1 MDKFIGKIKNIRPD
15 LFFIY
20 TYLILL
26 LKFTI
31 FTGFINLN
39 NPSFLELF
47 KGFYHIQ
54 SYVIFILFTLAYL
67 SIAFLFKGRA
77 RGYALI
83 ILNLLISV
91 LLLADLWYF
100 RGYNTFISPNL
111 LKETGN
117 LDDLQ
122 DSIFAMMHKE
132 DIVFIFDIVIVT
144 AAYIYFKK
152 IYVGCKRNI
161 KLLAAFML
169 IAICYMP
176 VSIHVFHHY
185 IYQYWLGSK
194 WNPIYTMSR
203 ISPIGYHVYDTMD
216 FIENLKPKALKV
228 SDKDEIKKWYK
239 DNKENVQD
247 NNYNGMFK
255 GKNLLVIQVESL
267 ENFVIGQKI
276 DGQEI
281 TPNLNRLLK
290 NSVYFSNYHENIK
303 QGTSSDADLMTN
315 TSIYPVTKGS
325 TFFRFPENKYN
336 SLPSVMKKYDYYT
349 MAVHPDKAMYWNW
362 MPALTA
368 MGGFDKRVDSSHF
381 NEYEKINLGISDG
394 AYLKQVEPM
403 IEKEKKPFYNFVVT
417 LTSHTPFELPNK
429 YKELKLSN
437 SGMASSELGAYFQCI
452 HYTDKQLG
460 IFLDKLQKDGVLK
473 DTLVAIYGDHTS
485 IHKYFPDD
493 VPKTPGVQS
502 WMVDDELKIP
512 LIIYDGSEKMQGKEN
527 KITGGQIDLMP
538 TLLYLMGVDK
548 KYYENTVMGRN
559 LLNTKRDYDL
569 LTNGKIIGNPTK
581 EDLNHLS
588 NAFDVS
594 DKIIEGQYYGT
605 TVK

>member
-1 MDKFIGKIKNIRPD
+1 MDKFFKKIKNVKPD

-20 TYLILL
+20 TFLILF

-54 SYVIFILFTLAYL
+54 SYAIFVIFTLAYL

-83 ILNLLISV
+83 ILNLLISI

-117 LDDLQ
+117 LDNLQ
-122 DSIFAMMHKE
+122 DSVFAMAHKE
-132 DIVFIFDIVIVT
+132 DIVFIFDIVVIT

-152 IYVGCKRNI
+152 IYAGCKRNI
-161 KLLAAFML
+161 KLLVAFMI

-176 VSIHVFHHY
+176 VSIRVFHHY

-216 FIENLKPKALKV
+216 FFENLNPKTLKN
-228 SDKDEIKKWYK
+228 SDKTEIKNWYK
-239 DNKENVQD
+239 GNEENVQD
-247 NNYNGMFK
+247 NKYNGMFK
-255 GKNLLVIQVESL
+255 GKNLLVIQFESL
-267 ENFVIGQKI
+267 ENFVIGQKL

-281 TPNLNRLLK
+281 TPNLNKLLK
-290 NSVYFSNYHENIK
+290 NSIYFSNYHENIN

-325 TFFRFPENKYN
+325 TFFRFPQNKYN
-336 SLPSVMKKYDYYT
+336 SLPSIMKKYDYYT
-349 MAVHPDKAMYWNW
+349 MAIHPDKAMYWNW
-362 MPALTA
+362 LPALTA
-368 MGGFDKRVDSSHF
+368 MGGFDQRLDSSHY

-394 AYLKQVEPM
+394 AYLKQVEP
-403 IEKEKKPFYNFVVT
+403 IIAKEKKPFYDFVVT

-429 YKELKLSN
+429 YKEIKMSSAMEN
-437 SGMASSELGAYFQCI
+437 SEIGGYLQCI

-460 IFLDKLQKDGVLK
+460 IFLDKLQKDGILK
-473 DTLVAIYGDHTS
+473 DTVVAIYGDHTGV
-485 IHKYFPDD
+485 HKYFPNDI
-493 VPKTPGVQS
+493 PKTPGVQP
-502 WMVDDELKIP
+502 WMIDDELKIP
-512 LIIYDGSEKMQGKEN
+512 LIIYDGNEKMQGQEN
-527 KITGGQIDLMP
+527 KITSGQIDLMP

-548 KYYENTVMGRN
+548 KYYKNTVMGRN
-559 LLNTKRDYDL
+559 LLNTKKDYDL

-581 EDLNHLS
+581 KDIKHLS
-588 NAFDVS
+588 DAFDVS

-605 TVK
+605 AVK